1 MTWTKPATNGTTI
14 TGYRVA
20 VLTTA
25 TSPVSTKTL
34 VGATPTST
42 TITSLTAGDKYH
54 VTVVAKAATNSS
66 ASTKSATFT
75 ARTKPATPAAPTTP
89 ALTVG
94 NKEVGVHWIKPATN
108 GTALT
113 HFVIE
118 ALSPTTTVLATKTV
132 GVVHRQQLS
141 SQVLQTITPISSK
154 SPLKM
159 PPGRVHFPLASS
171 PSVTPHTKPTK
182 PTGVTGV
189 AGPYDTALVTWT
201 KPATNG
207 TTITG
212 YRASVCHS
220 DITGFDQ
227 DSWSQSYVLNS
238 CESYCR

>member
-25 TSPVSTKTL
+25 TTPVSTKTL
-34 VGATPTST
+34 VGTSPTST

-132 GVVHRQQLS
+132 GVASTTVEFTSLTNGHAYKFKVAAENGAGLS
-141 SQVLQTITPISSK
+141 TFSA
-154 SPLKM
+154 
-159 PPGRVHFPLASS
+159 AST

-189 AGPYDTALVTWT
+189 AGTNDTALVTWT

-212 YRASVCHS
+212 YRVAVLTTATSPVS
-220 DITGFDQ
+220 TKTLVGDSNFD
-227 DSWSQSYVLNS
+227 DDYKPD
-238 CESYCR
+238 RR